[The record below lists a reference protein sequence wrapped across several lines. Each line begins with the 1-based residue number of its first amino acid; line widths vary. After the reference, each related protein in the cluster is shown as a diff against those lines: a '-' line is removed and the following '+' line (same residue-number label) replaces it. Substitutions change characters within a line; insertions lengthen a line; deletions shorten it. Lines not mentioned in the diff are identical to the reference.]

1 MSPLLHDCV
10 SKDRLRGLP
19 YEPLGRCQQVS
30 RAKTKTVSPIPG
42 LYLTPPP
49 PRPTPPLLQVASHA
63 QKHFIRLAMSGTP
76 LPPKVAASGPGY
88 TLSGNLLDPTSAA
101 AAAYGFSYS
110 KLLERES
117 TSDLVCTSV
126 HMYLCTCLCAQ
137 TAGIV
142 DLGSCCSLLVC
153 QRREASLCVDQ
164 EGGGGRGG
172 GYATGGGSG
181 WGRGGCIEWW
191 RFGWWSYGQGILAL
205 VFSYMKAAVCKNC
218 SGYTTNN
225 HPSTPNPGVLCV
237 GVQGEQLATALSGIL
252 PVDEDQAAAAAAA
265 GGEDSGATRDQK
277 VGAAVTTHSS
287 MAAQHTTPATSAFD
301 LCDSITIV

>member
-1 MSPLLHDCV
+1 MAYTYPH
-10 SKDRLRGLP
+10 P
-19 YEPLGRCQQVS
+19 PP
-30 RAKTKTVSPIPG
+30 THPPTH
-42 LYLTPPP
+42 PPP

-137 TAGIV
+137 TAGVV

-153 QRREASLCVDQ
+153 QWREPSLCVDQ
-164 EGGGGRGG
+164 EGG

-181 WGRGGCIEWW
+181 WGRGECVEWW

-205 VFSYMKAAVCKNC
+205 VFSYMKAAGCKNC

-252 PVDEDQAAAAAAA
+252 PVDEDQAAAAAA

-287 MAAQHTTPATSAFD
+287 MAAQHTTPATSASD